1 MTQAWSILMLITA
14 GLFLS
19 GVFPILWERAPAWR
33 RQDDTTFRA
42 DFAHTLRRVDRLQPA
57 LLVGCVVASSGFAIT
72 TMGVSRAL
80 AALAAACMLAILIGS
95 GLRLVPIQ
103 SRLADPAADLS
114 ANATNELRTRWLAGH
129 LVRTVLAIIAFVSLV
144 VAASV

>member
-1 MTQAWSILMLITA
+1 MTQAWSIFMLITG

-33 RQDDTTFRA
+33 RQDDTTFRS

-57 LLVGCVVASSGFAIT
+57 LLVGCVVASSGFAVT
-72 TMGVSRAL
+72 TMGASRVL
-80 AALAAACMLAILIGS
+80 AAFAAACMLVILIGS
-95 GLRLVPIQ
+95 GVRLVPIQ
-103 SRLADPAADLS
+103 SRLADPAGHLS
-114 ANATNELRTRWLAGH
+114 ANDTAELRTRWLAGH
-129 LVRTVLAIIAFVSLV
+129 VVRTVLAIVAFISLV